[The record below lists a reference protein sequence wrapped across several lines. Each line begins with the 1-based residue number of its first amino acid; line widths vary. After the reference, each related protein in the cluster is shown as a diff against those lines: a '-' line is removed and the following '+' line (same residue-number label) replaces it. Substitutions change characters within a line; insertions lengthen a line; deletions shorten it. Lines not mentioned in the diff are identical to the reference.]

1 MDSFQHR
8 TVLRR
13 EAVDLLAPAP
23 GKVFLDGTL
32 GGGGHAE
39 ALLDAGA
46 RVIGLDQDP
55 SALRAA

>member
-1 MDSFQHR
+1 MEQSSVQPFEHR

-39 ALLDAGA
+39 ALLDAG
-46 RVIGLDQDP
+46 
-55 SALRAA
+55 